1 MCSFF
6 QKYIDWL
13 IDWLIDWDEEIV
25 LDNTGFHDKE
35 VFDKQNLTGCEHSE
49 SYLKEEGNDVFTLNG
64 RIKRKFVSKNLVNLY
79 KRKLTKL
86 KVQDIF
92 SLTKL
97 LFNEKIRF
105 YQWKVPEELK
115 NFLSLADIYM
125 KLAPQWYSTYQKL
138 KCDSLV

>member
-25 LDNTGFHDKE
+25 LDNTGFHDEE
-35 VFDKQNLTGCEHSE
+35 VFYKQNLTGCEH
-49 SYLKEEGNDVFTLNG
+49 TLNG
-64 RIKRKFVSKNLVNLY
+64 RIKRKFVSKNVVNLS

-92 SLTKL
+92 LLTKL

-105 YQWKVPEELK
+105 YQWKGYWRTEK
-115 NFLSLADIYM
+115 KI
-125 KLAPQWYSTYQKL
+125 
-138 KCDSLV
+138 CH